1 MIPSQLLLFV
11 MYTARTGLGKKIR
24 LDVFI
29 DVVPVR
35 LVRLGHVLYYN
46 GNAAHCQREIVTSGG
61 VRRRTSDLGLANIF

>member
-1 MIPSQLLLFV
+1 MIPSPLAFCHV
-11 MYTARTGLGKKIR
+11 YSRTGLGKKIR